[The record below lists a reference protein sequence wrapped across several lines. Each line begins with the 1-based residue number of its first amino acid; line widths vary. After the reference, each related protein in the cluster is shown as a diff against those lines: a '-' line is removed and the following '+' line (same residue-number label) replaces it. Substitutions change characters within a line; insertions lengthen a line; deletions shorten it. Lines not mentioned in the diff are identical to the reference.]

1 MKRRQFLRTFGGA
14 VAAAAWPLATR
25 AQQGDSTRR
34 IGVLMTYAEGDA
46 EGQARFAAFQ
56 ANLEKLGWAQ
66 GHNIQID
73 LRWATADRSLIQ
85 RSAKE
90 LVASQP
96 DLIVTQ
102 NTPATAAILQHS
114 HSIPVVFF
122 QASDPVGSGFIAS
135 LAHPGGNV
143 TGFIDLEASLAGKWI
158 ELLKELAPRV
168 AKIALLFNPATATY
182 SEFYLSRFKAAAP
195 SFGMTAT
202 AAPVRDKTDIS
213 SVIAA
218 LAKEP
223 ASGLAVMPEA
233 SMGFH
238 RIEIVSQAAR
248 HKLPAVYPY
257 AYYVRIGGLM
267 SYGIDLIDQYGRAAT
282 YVDRILRGERPA
294 ELPVQQ
300 PTKFELVVNAKAAQA
315 LNLTVPT
322 SLLARADE
330 VVE

>member
-1 MKRRQFLRTFGGA
+1 MRRRDFIGAFGGA
-14 VAAAAWPLATR
+14 LTSAAWPLATR
-25 AQQGDSTRR
+25 AQQDGRTRR

-46 EGQARFAAFQ
+46 EGQARFAAFR

-66 GHNIQID
+66 GRNIQVD

-96 DLIVTQ
+96 DLIVAQ
-102 NTPATAAILQHS
+102 NTPATAAILQHT

-135 LAHPGGNV
+135 LPRPGGNV

-168 AKIALLFNPATATY
+168 AKVALLFNPATATY

-195 SFGMTAT
+195 SFGMTAA
-202 AAPVRDKTDIS
+202 AAPVRDKSEIA

-218 LAKEP
+218 MAKEP
-223 ASGLAVMPEA
+223 TSGLAVMPEA

-248 HKLPAVYPY
+248 HKLPTVYPY

-267 SYGIDLIDQYGRAAT
+267 SYGIDLVDQYGRAAT
-282 YVDRILRGERPA
+282 YVDRILRGELPA

-300 PTKFELVVNAKAAQA
+300 PTKFELTVNAKAVKA
-315 LNLTVPT
+315 LDLTVPT

-330 VVE
+330 VIE